1 MNPRAVY
8 NDLLPFQ
15 GSPFSLLGISPGLSV
30 SSGEGGIRT
39 HAPLRTNG
47 FQDRLVMTTSIPLH
61 ASIFTNFSVR
71 SANNDY
77 SIRSGFSCQQLFFIF
92 CNFLL
97 VLQKKGFFPDL
108 YASLFLYKCL
118 CCQQVFRCCNL
129 NISVGPY
136 ALSQSNSTA
145 MASSVT

>member
-1 MNPRAVY
+1 MSRVFLTFFLPAKRRKRDLNPRAAI

-97 VLQKKGFFPDL
+97 VLQKRAFFL
-108 YASLFLYKCL
+108 IYTRLSSCINAFAVSRSSGVVILIFL
-118 CCQQVFRCCNL
+118 
-129 NISVGPY
+129 
-136 ALSQSNSTA
+136 
-145 MASSVT
+145 